1 MKQSDLFTLILVA
14 SIGVIGSFF
23 AVQALLGDPKEATV
37 KFTTVVPIESTLVKP
52 DPEIFHSTAINPTVE
67 VFVGECED
75 INQNGILD
83 EAELDACAKAQE
95 QEVGNIENGEDGGE
109 ATQD

>member
-14 SIGVIGSFF
+14 GIGVIGSFF

-37 KFTTVVPIESTLVKP
+37 KFNTVVPIENTLVAP
-52 DPEIFHSTAINPTVE
+52 DAEIFHSTAINPTVE
-67 VFVGECED
+67 VYVGECED

-83 EAELDACAKAQE
+83 DAELEACARAQE
-95 QEVGNIENGEDGGE
+95 QEVGDGENGEDGGE
-109 ATQD
+109 STQD